1 MAKSTIEKALEKQ
14 NKANAKAEREAKNRQ
29 IAESIIAGQ
38 PTLFGVRILDSD
50 SETLL
55 NAILSQ
61 YDGNDNNHVGFR
73 GDDLPRSLH
82 DSIAIQY
89 EKLKMYGLI
98 SSCIPYG
105 NGAIITISDTAKTYK
120 DRKEEA
126 LRKHEE
132 EQERR
137 QKLET
142 DYLKI
147 QNMSADQLREIYLQA
162 VVVNQTLQQ
171 SIDLQEKQLQVL
183 KDLFASGED
192 GVAVQKEIMQ
202 MLIDQEKDRHPVRE
216 YLADKGG
223 DLGVAAIT
231 VATPLVWSGI
241 KAWLATKGIILP

>member
-1 MAKSTIEKALEKQ
+1 MAKSAIEKALEKQ

-202 MLIDQEKDRHPVRE
+202 MLIDQEKDKHPVRE

-231 VATPLVWSGI
+231 AATPLVWSGI
-241 KAWLATKGIILP
+241 KAWLATKGIIIP

>member
-1 MAKSTIEKALEKQ
+1 MAKSAIEKALEKQ
-14 NKANAKAEREAKNRQ
+14 NKANEKAEREAKNRQ
-29 IAESIIAGQ
+29 IAASIIEGQ
-38 PTLFGVRILDSD
+38 PVLYGVRILDPD
-50 SETLL
+50 SEKMLD
-55 NAILSQ
+55 AILSQ
-61 YDGNDNNHVGFR
+61 YDGNENNHVGFR
-73 GDDLPRSLH
+73 GDNLPRSLH

-120 DRKEEA
+120 NRKEKA
-126 LRKHEE
+126 VSKQKE

-147 QNMSADQLREIYLQA
+147 QGMSVEQLREIYLQA
-162 VVVNQTLQQ
+162 VVANQTLQQ
-171 SIDLQEKQLQVL
+171 SLALQEKQLQVL
-183 KDLFASGED
+183 KDLFTSGED

-202 MLIDQEKDRHPVRE
+202 MVIDQENNKHPIRD
-216 YLADKGG
+216 YLKDKGG

-231 VATPLVWSGI
+231 AATPLVWSGI
-241 KAWLATKGIILP
+241 KAWLATQGIIIP

>member
-1 MAKSTIEKALEKQ
+1 MAKSAIEKALEKQ

-38 PTLFGVRILDSD
+38 PILFGVRILDSD
-50 SETLL
+50 SEALL

-105 NGAIITISDTAKTYK
+105 NGAIITISDAAKTYK
-120 DRKEEA
+120 KRKEEA

-162 VVVNQTLQQ
+162 VVANQTLQQ
-171 SIDLQEKQLQVL
+171 SMDIQEKQLQVL
-183 KDLFASGED
+183 KDLFTSGED

-202 MLIDQEKDRHPVRE
+202 TLIDLENDKHPIRE

-223 DLGVAAIT
+223 DLGVAAIMA
-231 VATPLVWSGI
+231 ATPLVWSGI
-241 KAWLATKGIILP
+241 IEWLATKGIIIP

>member
-1 MAKSTIEKALEKQ
+1 MAKSAIGNALEKQ

-55 NAILSQ
+55 NVILSQ

-105 NGAIITISDTAKTYK
+105 NGAIITISDAAKTYK

-142 DYLKI
+142 DYLKT

-216 YLADKGG
+216 YIADKSG

-231 VATPLVWSGI
+231 AATPLVWSGI

>member
-1 MAKSTIEKALEKQ
+1 MAKSAIEKALEKQ

-38 PTLFGVRILDSD
+38 PSLFGVRILDSD

-61 YDGNDNNHVGFR
+61 YDGNDNNHVGFS

-171 SIDLQEKQLQVL
+171 SIDRQEKQLQVL

-202 MLIDQEKDRHPVRE
+202 MLIDQEKDKHPVRE

-231 VATPLVWSGI
+231 AATPLIWSGI
-241 KAWLATKGIILP
+241 KAWLATKGIIIP

>member
-1 MAKSTIEKALEKQ
+1 MAKSAIEKALEKQ

-231 VATPLVWSGI
+231 AATPLIWSGI
-241 KAWLATKGIILP
+241 KAWLATKGIIIS

>member
-1 MAKSTIEKALEKQ
+1 MAKSAIEKEIEKQ
-14 NKANAKAEREAKNRQ
+14 RRENAKAEREARNRQ

-38 PTLFGVRILDSD
+38 RDVFGVRIIDDD
-50 SETLL
+50 SEALL
-55 NAILSQ
+55 DAILSQ
-61 YDGNDNNHVGFR
+61 YDGNENNHVGFR

-105 NGAIITISDTAKTYK
+105 NGAIITLSDTAKTYK
-120 DRKEEA
+120 VRKEDA
-126 LRKHEE
+126 LRKQRE
-132 EQERR
+132 EQEQR

-147 QNMSADQLREIYLQA
+147 QSMSVEQLRDIYLQS

-171 SIDLQEKQLQVL
+171 SLDLQEKQLQVL
-183 KDLFASGED
+183 KNLFASGED
-192 GVAVQKEIMQ
+192 GVAVQKEILQ
-202 MLIDQEKDRHPVRE
+202 MLIDQENGKHPIRE

-231 VATPLVWSGI
+231 AATPLVWSGI
-241 KAWLATKGIILP
+241 KAWLATQGIIIP

>member
-1 MAKSTIEKALEKQ
+1 MAKSAIEKALEKQ

-171 SIDLQEKQLQVL
+171 SIDLQEKQLHVL

-192 GVAVQKEIMQ
+192 GVTVQKEIMQ
-202 MLIDQEKDRHPVRE
+202 MLIDQENDKHPIRE

-231 VATPLVWSGI
+231 AATPLVWSGI

>member
-1 MAKSTIEKALEKQ
+1 MAKSALEKAIDKQ

-38 PTLFGVRILDSD
+38 PILFGVRILDPD
-50 SETLL
+50 SEALL
-55 NAILSQ
+55 DAILSQ

-73 GDDLPRSLH
+73 GDDLPRSLY

-89 EKLKMYGLI
+89 EKLKMCGLI

-126 LRKHEE
+126 LRKQKEE
-132 EQERR
+132 HERR
-137 QKLET
+137 QNLEM

-147 QNMSADQLREIYLQA
+147 QSMSADQLREIYLQA
-162 VVVNQTLQQ
+162 VAANHTLQH
-171 SIDLQEKQLQVL
+171 SLDLQEKQLQVL
-183 KDLFASGED
+183 KDLFTSGED
-192 GVAVQKEIMQ
+192 GVAVQKEIIQ
-202 MLIDQEKDRHPVRE
+202 MLIDQENDKHPIRD
-216 YLADKGG
+216 YLVDKGG

-231 VATPLVWSGI
+231 AATPLVWSGI
-241 KAWLATKGIILP
+241 KSWLASKGIMIP

>member
-1 MAKSTIEKALEKQ
+1 MAKSAIEKALEKQ

-137 QKLET
+137 QKLEM

-202 MLIDQEKDRHPVRE
+202 MLLDQEKDKHPVRE

-223 DLGVAAIT
+223 DLGIAAIT
-231 VATPLVWSGI
+231 AATPLVWSGI
-241 KAWLATKGIILP
+241 KAWLATKGIIIP

>member
-1 MAKSTIEKALEKQ
+1 MAKSAIGKEIEKQRRE
-14 NKANAKAEREAKNRQ
+14 NAKAEREARNRQ

-38 PTLFGVRILDSD
+38 RDVFGVRIIDDD
-50 SETLL
+50 SEALL
-55 NAILSQ
+55 DAILSQ
-61 YDGNDNNHVGFR
+61 YDGNENNHVGFR

-105 NGAIITISDTAKTYK
+105 NGAIITLSDTAKTYK
-120 DRKEEA
+120 VRKEEA
-126 LRKHEE
+126 LRKQREE
-132 EQERR
+132 REQR

-147 QNMSADQLREIYLQA
+147 QSMSVEQLRDIYLQS

-171 SIDLQEKQLQVL
+171 SLDLQEKQLQVL
-183 KDLFASGED
+183 KNLFASGED

-202 MLIDQEKDRHPVRE
+202 MLIDQENGKHPIRE

-231 VATPLVWSGI
+231 AATPLVWSGI
-241 KAWLATKGIILP
+241 KAWLATQGIIIP

>member
-1 MAKSTIEKALEKQ
+1 MAKSSLEKALEKQ
-14 NKANAKAEREAKNRQ
+14 NKANEKAEREVKNRQ
-29 IAESIIAGQ
+29 IAASIIEGQ
-38 PTLFGVRILDSD
+38 PILYGVRILDPD
-50 SETLL
+50 SEVLL
-55 NAILSQ
+55 DTILSQ
-61 YDGNDNNHVGFR
+61 YDGNENNHVSFR
-73 GDDLPRSLH
+73 GDDLPHSLH

-89 EKLKMYGLI
+89 EKLKMYGVI

-105 NGAIITISDTAKTYK
+105 NGAIITLSDTAKTYK

-126 LRKHEE
+126 ARKQKE

-147 QNMSADQLREIYLQA
+147 QGMSAEQLREIYLQA
-162 VVVNQTLQQ
+162 VVANQTLQQ
-171 SIDLQEKQLQVL
+171 SLDLQEKQLQVL
-183 KDLFASGED
+183 KELFASGED

-202 MLIDQEKDRHPVRE
+202 MLIDQENDRHPIRE

-231 VATPLVWSGI
+231 AATPLVWSGI
-241 KAWLATKGIILP
+241 KAWLATKGIIIP

>member
-1 MAKSTIEKALEKQ
+1 MAKSSIEKALEKQ

-231 VATPLVWSGI
+231 AATPLVWSGI

>member
-1 MAKSTIEKALEKQ
+1 MAKSAIEKEIEKQ
-14 NKANAKAEREAKNRQ
+14 RRENAKAEREARNRQ

-38 PTLFGVRILDSD
+38 RDVFGVRIIDDD
-50 SETLL
+50 SEALL
-55 NAILSQ
+55 DAILSQ
-61 YDGNDNNHVGFR
+61 YDGNENNHVGFR

-105 NGAIITISDTAKTYK
+105 NGAIITLSDTAKTYK
-120 DRKEEA
+120 VRKEEA
-126 LRKHEE
+126 LRKQRE
-132 EQERR
+132 EQEQR

-147 QNMSADQLREIYLQA
+147 QSMSVEQLRDIYLQS

-171 SIDLQEKQLQVL
+171 SLDLQEKQLQVL
-183 KDLFASGED
+183 KNLFASGED
-192 GVAVQKEIMQ
+192 GVAVQKEILQ
-202 MLIDQEKDRHPVRE
+202 MLIDQENGKHPIRE

-231 VATPLVWSGI
+231 AATPLVWSGI
-241 KAWLATKGIILP
+241 KAWLATQGIIIP

>member
-1 MAKSTIEKALEKQ
+1 MAKSAIEKALEKQ

-89 EKLKMYGLI
+89 EKLKLYGLI

-137 QKLET
+137 QKLEM

-202 MLIDQEKDRHPVRE
+202 MLLDQEKDKHPVRE

-223 DLGVAAIT
+223 DLGIAAIT
-231 VATPLVWSGI
+231 AATPLVWSGI
-241 KAWLATKGIILP
+241 KAWLATKGIIIP

>member
-1 MAKSTIEKALEKQ
+1 MAKSAIEKALEKQ

-29 IAESIIAGQ
+29 IAESIITGQ

-231 VATPLVWSGI
+231 AATPLVWSGI
-241 KAWLATKGIILP
+241 KAWLATKGIIIP